1 MPINATGGG
10 TSSQL
15 DRISFGNVKK
25 QKHLYAHATVAW
37 VYFSFVMFTVARERL
52 WLIGLRQAW
61 KLSKPNAKRLSSRVV
76 LFLSAP
82 TAALDQENMERYFGP
97 DASRVWPVTRADKL
111 KSLVSTRDSL
121 VEELEAAET
130 QLIKNVGNKLR
141 SSQKKGNDNVKTFDD
156 LPNETK
162 NSLRPMHRLKTSQV
176 GKKVD
181 SINWFRE
188 QIKETER
195 EIEKARDSNE
205 NVDSGGGAAAVF
217 VEFKT
222 QSAAQRAFQQIASAE
237 ILALNPRHTGV
248 MPGEV
253 IWDNL
258 TLPPARRISQSTAA
272 NALVV
277 AIIVFW

>member
-1 MPINATGGG
+1 
-10 TSSQL
+10 
-15 DRISFGNVKK
+15 
-25 QKHLYAHATVAW
+25 
-37 VYFSFVMFTVARERL
+37 
-52 WLIGLRQAW
+52 
-61 KLSKPNAKRLSSRVV
+61 
-76 LFLSAP
+76 
-82 TAALDQENMERYFGP
+82 
-97 DASRVWPVTRADKL
+97 
-111 KSLVSTRDSL
+111 
-121 VEELEAAET
+121 
-130 QLIKNVGNKLR
+130 
-141 SSQKKGNDNVKTFDD
+141 
-156 LPNETK
+156 
-162 NSLRPMHRLKTSQV
+162 MHRLKTSQV

-222 QSAAQRAFQQIASAE
+222 QSAAQRAYQQIASAE